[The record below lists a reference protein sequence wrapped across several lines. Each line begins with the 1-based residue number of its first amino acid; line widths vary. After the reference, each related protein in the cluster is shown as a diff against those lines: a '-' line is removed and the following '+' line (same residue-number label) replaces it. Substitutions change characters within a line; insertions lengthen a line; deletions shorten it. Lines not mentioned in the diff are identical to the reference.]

1 MKVKDYKGKK
11 VLIIGN
17 QPLGDELARKIEEAK
32 SAHPEL
38 IIVNCKEELKDI
50 EL

>member
-1 MKVKDYKGKK
+1 MKVKTYKGKK

-17 QPLGDELARKIEEAK
+17 QPLGYEMARKIEEAK
-32 SAHPEL
+32 AAHTEL

-50 EL
+50 